1 MPFHYI
7 VVYTVVSQDLSSR
20 GSGSCIVILYILTS
34 DPFRS
39 IDMCVLTNPDPRA
52 WAAACS
58 WNFLTSSASIFCL
71 SSSFIF
77 RCSWAWQVGIMG
89 SVSQSIGLKL
99 VGVKKIKMT
108 RTWVVIK
115 TNLHACNHLSRGP
128 CTAHNMV
135 GSVGHPS
142 IVQLGSL
149 LSYNYIPMNVYI
161 CIYISSGGN

>member
-1 MPFHYI
+1 
-7 VVYTVVSQDLSSR
+7 
-20 GSGSCIVILYILTS
+20 
-34 DPFRS
+34 
-39 IDMCVLTNPDPRA
+39 MCVLTNPDPRA

-77 RCSWAWQVGIMG
+77 RCSWASQVGIMVPCHKALG
-89 SVSQSIGLKL
+89 WNLSVS
-99 VGVKKIKMT
+99 KMT

-115 TNLHACNHLSRGP
+115 TNLHVCNHLSRGP
-128 CTAHNMV
+128 CTAHNLV

-149 LSYNYIPMNVYI
+149 LSYIPMNAYIYTHIIWRQLAHLEKTWTSTHKYVHVYI
-161 CIYISSGGN
+161 YIYI